1 MARSKW
7 TGTLISYTGEKSGNV
22 NPSEALENPEQKGSD
37 KRRIV
42 SRKPVKC
49 GKFTAGQSRIYRY
62 GVEARARGV
71 SKSDSLFHS
80 INGGCLQPGK
90 GVWAFKTF
98 RFSVGSLDAPV
109 ITAAEREG
117 WTVTLH
123 WKNGANCPKADSSDW
138 VFLGYFYDTLRRSPQ
153 LTLDY
158 MPRRIDEKI
167 TIEIPPADQPEGTRL
182 HLYLFFGN
190 EEFTQF
196 SPSEYVEL

>member
-1 MARSKW
+1 M
-7 TGTLISYTGEKSGNV
+7 GIQNV
-22 NPSEALENPEQKGSD
+22 SVL
-37 KRRIV
+37 
-42 SRKPVKC
+42 
-49 GKFTAGQSRIYRY
+49 
-62 GVEARARGV
+62 RGV
-71 SKSDSLFHS
+71 F
-80 INGGCLQPGK
+80 GCSRDHGRGTRGMDGNP
-90 GVWAFKTF
+90 
-98 RFSVGSLDAPV
+98 
-109 ITAAEREG
+109 
-117 WTVTLH
+117 TLE
-123 WKNGANCPKADSSDW
+123 NGANCPKADSSDW

>member
-1 MARSKW
+1 M
-7 TGTLISYTGEKSGNV
+7 GIQNV
-22 NPSEALENPEQKGSD
+22 SVL
-37 KRRIV
+37 
-42 SRKPVKC
+42 
-49 GKFTAGQSRIYRY
+49 
-62 GVEARARGV
+62 RGI
-71 SKSDSLFHS
+71 F
-80 INGGCLQPGK
+80 GC
-90 GVWAFKTF
+90 
-98 RFSVGSLDAPV
+98 SV

>member
-7 TGTLISYTGEKSGNV
+7 TGTYFLYGEKSGNV

-37 KRRIV
+37 KRPIV
-42 SRKPVKC
+42 SRKPAKC

-62 GVEARARGV
+62 GELKQGQEG